1 MKKSIFTR
9 AITASFMAGTVF
21 ILIACQSSDQK
32 VEDAK
37 DKVKDAN
44 QNMKQVQ
51 NDANIDE
58 QKKANAEA
66 WRMLRNEW
74 EAKIKNNEIVIADL
88 KVQLKKSGKNYDAA
102 YEKSINDLERRN
114 KDMIARIDADDK
126 SQSDWESFKREFSH
140 DMDGLGQ
147 ALNDMTVNNK
157 K

>member
-1 MKKSIFTR
+1 MKKSIFTS
-9 AITASFMAGTVF
+9 AITASFMAGTIFV
-21 ILIACQSSDQK
+21 LIGCQSSDQK
-32 VEDAK
+32 VQDAQ

-51 NDANIDE
+51 NDANVEE

-66 WRMLRNEW
+66 WKMVKNEW

-88 KVQLKKSGKNYDAA
+88 KSHLKKSGKNYDAA
-102 YEKSINDLERRN
+102 YEKSINDLEQRN
-114 KDMIARIDADDK
+114 RDMKVRIDAYDK
-126 SQSDWESFKREFSH
+126 SQSDWESFKREFTH